1 MSRYAIVN
9 TATTLVENICMWDG
23 ETPWTPLDGYEAAV
37 IPADQPVGIGYFYSK
52 GVFVP
57 PAKPV
62 EELVAELAVKPLVA
76 KPQAT
81 P

>member
-1 MSRYAIVN
+1 MNRYALVN
-9 TATTLVENICMWDG
+9 IATALVENICVWDG
-23 ETPWTPLDGYEAAV
+23 ESPWTPPEGCEAAV

-62 EELVAELAVKPLVA
+62 EELVAELAVEPLVA